1 MKEEP
6 SRALLATRAA
16 NTFLSLMWNDELVPL
31 AICLTFHFAR
41 KREQWRPAR
50 VRCVDK
56 GHRFPAAA
64 RYLAPRERERER
76 DERGGANFPRFRE
89 KAGRHRRT
97 SCLI

>member
-76 DERGGANFPRFRE
+76 GMSEEEPIFRASGKRLVVIGE
-89 KAGRHRRT
+89 PAA
-97 SCLI
+97 